1 MSKYHPIDMSKVRT
15 FSISKRKSKLA
26 VGDLAAPFHAGGSFS
41 SFLATLPKSLKATDL
56 LRLVEKI
63 AAAKEKSKPVIIM
76 MGAHVIKV
84 GLSPLLIK
92 GIEEKL
98 ITAIAL
104 NGAGA
109 IHDTELA
116 YWGETSEDVAEGL
129 KDGTFGM
136 AAETGELLNET
147 IAQAKGS
154 GRGFGEI
161 LGDRI
166 DNDAPPYSAHS
177 LLAAGVRNSVPVTVH
192 VAIGTDIVHQH
203 PSADGAAIGEASYL
217 DFKIFAQ
224 QLSELGDGGVVLQF
238 GSAVLLPEVFL
249 KALTVVRNLGY
260 PAHRFTTANFDMFYH
275 YRPYVNIL
283 QRPNLTGGEGLEFIG
298 HHEIM
303 IPLLFAML
311 FERLHLK

>member
-1 MSKYHPIDMSKVRT
+1 MSRYHPIDISQVRT
-15 FSISKRKSKLA
+15 YSISTRKSKLG
-26 VGDLAAPFHAGGSFS
+26 VDDLAAPFKAGDSFS

-63 AAAKEKSKPVIIM
+63 VAAKEKGKPVIVM

-84 GLSPLLIK
+84 GLSPLLVK
-92 GIEEKL
+92 GMKEKL

-109 IHDTELA
+109 VHDTELA
-116 YWGETSEDVAEGL
+116 YWGKTSEDVAEGL
-129 KDGTFGM
+129 GDGSFGM
-136 AAETGELLNET
+136 AAETGELLNQT

-154 GRGFGEI
+154 GKGFGEI

-166 DNDAPPYSAHS
+166 NNDAPPFSAHS
-177 LLAAGVRNSVPVTVH
+177 LLAAGVRNGVPATVH

-238 GSAVLLPEVFL
+238 GSTVLLPEVFL
-249 KALTVVRNLGY
+249 KALTVVRNLGHQ
-260 PAHRFTTANFDMFYH
+260 AHRFSTANFDMFHH
-275 YRPYVNIL
+275 YRPYVNVL
-283 QRPNLTGGEGLEFIG
+283 QRPNLTGGEGMEFIG

-303 IPLLFAML
+303 IPLLFAAL
-311 FERLHLK
+311 FERLHIK